1 MGAPAAILQMKN
13 PSPDSML
20 RLSTTRRA
28 GRDTPDMT
36 KGFNAPAE
44 AQDPLQAAGELVQGL
59 HQLAEGLEGQPEA
72 LLNLLRELETLHRS
86 IQDGAFR
93 RSLPGDRQRLFALLR
108 DMERSG
114 GWPYIPRLQ
123 LRTFMDLLQRDD
135 QPGLHEEPPLAA

>member
-1 MGAPAAILQMKN
+1 
-13 PSPDSML
+13 
-20 RLSTTRRA
+20 
-28 GRDTPDMT
+28 MT
-36 KGFNAPAE
+36 EGFNAPAE
-44 AQDPLQAAGELVQGL
+44 ARDPLQAAGGLVQEL

-93 RSLPGDRQRLFALLR
+93 RSLPEDRRQLFALLR
-108 DMERSG
+108 DMERNG

-135 QPGLHEEPPLAA
+135 QQPVLQQEPPLAA

>member
-1 MGAPAAILQMKN
+1 MKN

-28 GRDTPDMT
+28 GRDTAVMT
-36 KGFNAPAE
+36 EGFNESTE
-44 AQDPLQAAGELVQGL
+44 AQDPQLAAGRLVQDL
-59 HQLAEGLEGQPEA
+59 QRLADGLEGQPEE
-72 LLNLLRELETLHRS
+72 LLTLLRDLETLHRS

-93 RSLPGDRQRLFALLR
+93 RSLPADRQQLFALLR

-135 QPGLHEEPPLAA
+135 RPGLHEEPPLAA

>member
-1 MGAPAAILQMKN
+1 
-13 PSPDSML
+13 ML

-28 GRDTPDMT
+28 GGDTAVMT
-36 KGFNAPAE
+36 EGFNAPAK
-44 AQDPLQAAGELVQGL
+44 ARDPLQAAGLLVQEL
-59 HQLAEGLEGQPEA
+59 HQLAEGLEGQPEG

-93 RSLPGDRQRLFALLR
+93 RSLPEDRQQLFALLR
-108 DMERSG
+108 DMESNG

-135 QPGLHEEPPLAA
+135 QPVLQKEPPLAA

>member
-1 MGAPAAILQMKN
+1 
-13 PSPDSML
+13 ML

-28 GRDTPDMT
+28 GRDTAVMT
-36 KGFNAPAE
+36 EGFNAPPE
-44 AQDPLQAAGELVQGL
+44 AQDPHLAAGRLVQDL

-72 LLNLLRELETLHRS
+72 LLTLLRELETLHRS

-93 RSLPGDRQRLFALLR
+93 RSLPEDRQQLFALLR

-135 QPGLHEEPPLAA
+135 RPGLHEEPPLAA

>member
-13 PSPDSML
+13 PSPDTML

-28 GRDTPDMT
+28 GRDTAVMT
-36 KGFNAPAE
+36 EGFNAPRE
-44 AQDPLQAAGELVQGL
+44 PHDPLQAMGALVQDL
-59 HQLAEGLEGQPEA
+59 HQLAEGLEGQPEV

-93 RSLPGDRQRLFALLR
+93 RSLPEDRQHLFALLR

-135 QPGLHEEPPLAA
+135 QPALREEPPLAA

>member
-1 MGAPAAILQMKN
+1 
-13 PSPDSML
+13 
-20 RLSTTRRA
+20 
-28 GRDTPDMT
+28 MT
-36 KGFNAPAE
+36 EGFNVPPE
-44 AQDPLQAAGELVQGL
+44 AQDPHLAAGRLVQDL

-72 LLNLLRELETLHRS
+72 LLTLLRELETLHRS

-93 RSLPGDRQRLFALLR
+93 RSLPEDRQQLFALLR

-135 QPGLHEEPPLAA
+135 RPVLHQEPPLAA